1 MKIVKDTFQ
10 QFLILVFI
18 SAFAYG
24 QQPTHSSG
32 PQDYSKVDLN
42 NWFDIITFIILPI
55 VILILYLLWRKQ
67 VRNRKST
74 PKN

>member
-1 MKIVKDTFQ
+1 MKILKNTFQ

-42 NWFDIITFIILPI
+42 NWFDIIAFIILPI

>member
-1 MKIVKDTFQ
+1 MKILKNTFQ

-24 QQPTHSSG
+24 QQPTHSTG

-42 NWFDIITFIILPI
+42 NWFDIIAFIILPI

-67 VRNRKST
+67 VRKRKTSS
-74 PKN
+74 KN

>member
-1 MKIVKDTFQ
+1 M
-10 QFLILVFI
+10 